1 MRKPYQ
7 GHRDRLESALAA
19 LGESHCEC
27 RGWAGVRG
35 RDPGRAT
42 LWIQGQAGVSA
53 GNPWERCF
61 VGAGQTSSY
70 SFPGRLKRDIGLNP
84 TSVIFELWSP
94 EKVVPIPGFNFLDDE
109 VETRMLCL
117 LLEEHFT
124 SGRSQLPEQHLPSSL
139 SCPGRYTSRSRSW

>member
-1 MRKPYQ
+1 MSAGAGLGSEVETLGEPRCGY
-7 GHRDRLESALAA
+7 RDRPGSVLGTLGKDAL
-19 LGESHCEC
+19 
-27 RGWAGVRG
+27 WV
-35 RDPGRAT
+35 
-42 LWIQGQAGVSA
+42 Q
-53 GNPWERCF
+53 
-61 VGAGQTSSY
+61 GQTSSY

-117 LLEEHFT
+117 LLEGQFT

-139 SCPGRYTSRSRSW
+139 SCPGRYTARSRSW